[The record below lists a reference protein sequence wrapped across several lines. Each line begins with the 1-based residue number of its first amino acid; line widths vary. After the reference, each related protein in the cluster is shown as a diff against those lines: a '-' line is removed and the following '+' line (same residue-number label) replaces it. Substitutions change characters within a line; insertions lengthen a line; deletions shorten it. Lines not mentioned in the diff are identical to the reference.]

1 MSKQLTFIVEHLNK
15 DPFKKNV
22 NLITFD
28 SLGPMQL
35 LEILNDVL
43 AEIDPKRMFTLL
55 GMLKYKP
62 PGNMSD
68 LSSFRQGLVT
78 GSKHVIH
85 PILHWLLQRITELK
99 KRAYLARF
107 LVKLEVPAEFLQGGV
122 ITDTCHQ
129 YEELMEGFKT
139 YHKEC
144 EQLKSSG
151 FSTAEI
157 SGKDIGAMEEE
168 KDQLIKRVELLKKRV
183 ESVFNHQRMLELA
196 RHLHVE
202 QEREESLAQ
211 QKNQLMIWHVQ
222 LSNLQAL

>member
-1 MSKQLTFIVEHLNK
+1 MFWLKLTL
-15 DPFKKNV
+15 
-22 NLITFD
+22 
-28 SLGPMQL
+28 
-35 LEILNDVL
+35 
-43 AEIDPKRMFTLL
+43 R
-55 GMLKYKP
+55 
-62 PGNMSD
+62 
-68 LSSFRQGLVT
+68 SSFRQGLVT

-129 YEELMEGFKT
+129 
-139 YHKEC
+139 
-144 EQLKSSG
+144 
-151 FSTAEI
+151 
-157 SGKDIGAMEEE
+157 DIGAMEEE